1 MDHSPV
7 GLGAP
12 KQRALA
18 AVLLL
23 SANEVVARD
32 RLIDELWGGAPPR
45 SAAQSLQVYVHGLR
59 QALGADRIETH
70 GTGYRLRVEPG
81 ELDLER
87 FDRLVAGAAKSLSSS
102 QPADAAEDIRMALG
116 LWRGSPLADLG
127 GEPVAQTE
135 AARLEDRRLRALE
148 LLNDAELALGRH
160 DELVSELERLIAA
173 DPFRER
179 FRFQYVLAL
188 YRSGRQRDALE
199 AYRAARDTF
208 VEELGIDPGPELQEL
223 ERQMLRQDAS
233 LTAPEPPEAG
243 RVRLPVPPTP
253 LIGRRLEG
261 AAVSG
266 LLRRDDVRLVT
277 LTGPGGTGKTRL
289 ALAVAAELG
298 PELRDGAVFVDLAPV
313 RDPELL
319 EPTIAHAL
327 GVPEG
332 ASPEEALTE
341 HLSDKSMLLLLD
353 NLEQLVPDTDVV
365 ARLLAAAPRLLVLAT
380 SRSPLRLA
388 AEHEYPVPP
397 LELPKQRGTTFEEL
411 ATSDAIRLFVARARA
426 VDPTF
431 ELNEENAGAV
441 GRICE
446 RLDGLPLAIE
456 LAAARSKLL
465 SPETMSRRLDQT
477 LDLLTGGARDLP
489 ARQQTLRSTLEWSHE
504 LLNQAEQTLFARL
517 AVFPGGWTLDAA
529 EAVCADPGLDVL
541 AVLSALVDENL
552 VRRLDPGAPEP
563 RFGML
568 ETIREYAAE
577 QLELSGEAAEFRA
590 RHAQHVLGVAEAA
603 SAAMFAGDDTESS
616 YGRLER
622 EHDNLRAALTWA
634 VEADDAE
641 LELRLA
647 LAARWFW
654 VVRGYLSEGRR
665 TFDRLILRT
674 TDAEKPTRA
683 RVVMNGATFPFRQG
697 DLDLAQELWEEA
709 LQLSRELEDNEDVGR
724 AIAELGSVALAKG
737 DLDRAVVLYEES
749 VPLFRE
755 QGHKSRLSVALSNLG
770 AIASTRNDPKTA
782 VGYLLPAVEL
792 SRETSDVDSLGIALH
807 NLARSYLAL
816 GEIAD
821 GREALL
827 ESLEIARKIGYRE
840 LTAYCLGGLAELA
853 MLAADP
859 EEAARML
866 GASQRLFTEVG
877 AAIDPEETEAQRK
890 VLAWTVETL
899 GPDAVDELRAAG
911 ADRAL
916 AELLQSEA

>member
-1 MDHSPV
+1 MDDSPV
-7 GLGAP
+7 ALGAP

-32 RLIDELWGGAPPR
+32 RLIDELWGGTPPR

-59 QALGADRIETH
+59 QALGAERIETH
-70 GTGYRLRVEPG
+70 GTGYRLRAEPG
-81 ELDLER
+81 EVDVER
-87 FDRLVAGAAKSLSSS
+87 FDRLVAAAARSLSGSR
-102 QPADAAEDIRMALG
+102 PADAAEDLRTALG

-135 AARLEDRRLRALE
+135 AGRLDDRRLRALE

-160 DELVSELERLIAA
+160 DQLVSELERLIAA

-179 FRFQYVLAL
+179 FRYQYVLAL

-233 LTAPEPPEAG
+233 LAAPAPPEPG

-253 LIGRRLEG
+253 LIGRRLEA
-261 AAVSG
+261 AAVAG
-266 LLRRDDVRLVT
+266 LLRRDEVRLVT

-298 PELRDGAVFVDLAPV
+298 PELRDGVVFVDLAPV

-319 EPTIAHAL
+319 EPTIAHSL

-341 HLSDKSMLLLLD
+341 HLGDKSMLLLLD
-353 NLEQLVPDTDVV
+353 NLEQLVPHTDVV
-365 ARLLAAAPRLLVLAT
+365 ARLLASAPRLVVLAT

-397 LELPKQRGTTFEEL
+397 LELPKQTTFEEL

-426 VDPTF
+426 VDPAF

-504 LLNQAEQTLFARL
+504 LLDEAEQTLFARL

-529 EAVCADPGLDVL
+529 EAVCADPGLDVF

-552 VRRLDPGAPEP
+552 VRRLDAGEPEP

-568 ETIREYAAE
+568 ETIREYAWE
-577 QLELSGEAAEFRA
+577 QLARSGEVDEYRA
-590 RHAQHVLGVAEAA
+590 RHAQHVLNVAEAA
-603 SAAMFAGDDTESS
+603 WSLIHAGDDTETS
-616 YGRLER
+616 YARLER
-622 EHDNLRAALTWA
+622 EHDNLRAALAWA
-634 VEADDAE
+634 AEANDLE

-647 LAARWFW
+647 LAGRWFW

-665 TFDRLILRT
+665 AFDRLILLT
-674 TDAEKPTRA
+674 ADAEKPTRA

-697 DLDLAQELWEEA
+697 DLDVAEKLWEEA
-709 LQLSRELEDNEDVGR
+709 LRLSRELEDAEEVGR
-724 AIAELGSVALAKG
+724 AIAELGSVAIAKG

-749 VPLFRE
+749 LPLFRD
-755 QGHKSRLSVALSNLG
+755 QGQKSRLSVALSNLG
-770 AIASTRNDPKTA
+770 AIASMRNDPRTA
-782 VGYLLPAVEL
+782 VGFLSPAVEL
-792 SRETSDVDSLGIALH
+792 SRETGDDDSLGIALH
-807 NLARSYLAL
+807 NLARSQLAL
-816 GEIAD
+816 GETDD
-821 GREALL
+821 GHEALL
-827 ESLEIARKIGYRE
+827 ESLGIARKLGYRE

-853 MLAADP
+853 MLAEDP

-877 AAIDPEETEAQRK
+877 AAIDPEETETQRK
-890 VLAWTVETL
+890 VLAWTVEKL
-899 GPDAVDELRAAG
+899 GPDAVEELRATG
-911 ADRAL
+911 ADSAL
-916 AELLQSEA
+916 SELLESRT

>member
-102 QPADAAEDIRMALG
+102 QPADAAEDIRTALG

-253 LIGRRLEG
+253 LIGRRLEA

-341 HLSDKSMLLLLD
+341 HLAEKSMLLLLD

-529 EAVCADPGLDVL
+529 EAVCADTGLDVL

-590 RHAQHVLGVAEAA
+590 RHAQHVLEIAEAA

-647 LAARWFW
+647 LAFRWFW
-654 VVRGYLSEGRR
+654 VVRG
-665 TFDRLILRT
+665 
-674 TDAEKPTRA
+674 
-683 RVVMNGATFPFRQG
+683 
-697 DLDLAQELWEEA
+697 
-709 LQLSRELEDNEDVGR
+709 
-724 AIAELGSVALAKG
+724 
-737 DLDRAVVLYEES
+737 
-749 VPLFRE
+749 
-755 QGHKSRLSVALSNLG
+755 
-770 AIASTRNDPKTA
+770 
-782 VGYLLPAVEL
+782 
-792 SRETSDVDSLGIALH
+792 
-807 NLARSYLAL
+807 
-816 GEIAD
+816 
-821 GREALL
+821 
-827 ESLEIARKIGYRE
+827 
-840 LTAYCLGGLAELA
+840 
-853 MLAADP
+853 
-859 EEAARML
+859 
-866 GASQRLFTEVG
+866 
-877 AAIDPEETEAQRK
+877 
-890 VLAWTVETL
+890 
-899 GPDAVDELRAAG
+899 
-911 ADRAL
+911 
-916 AELLQSEA
+916 